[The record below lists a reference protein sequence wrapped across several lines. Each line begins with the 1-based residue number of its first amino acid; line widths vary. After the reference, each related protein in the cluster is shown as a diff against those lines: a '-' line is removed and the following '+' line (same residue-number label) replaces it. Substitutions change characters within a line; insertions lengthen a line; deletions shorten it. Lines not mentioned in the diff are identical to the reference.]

1 MLAGRRIVRS
11 HFLQNPCYDCGC
23 RKNVFGLAPE
33 AQVRRMDRGVAV
45 PSLPSPPSRDINE
58 RHHMHDQKTQ
68 QQFIELRVQG
78 RSYARIAEE
87 LQVSRRTLIDWGRK
101 FQFEIHNARVVEMEA
116 LRERFL
122 VSREEQVRRLGERLA
137 QVEAELAGRGVA
149 ELSTPRLFALA
160 ESLRRQIQRET
171 GAETRFSAPVNTIP
185 ADEYHEDAQD
195 WIA

>member
-1 MLAGRRIVRS
+1 
-11 HFLQNPCYDCGC
+11 
-23 RKNVFGLAPE
+23 
-33 AQVRRMDRGVAV
+33 
-45 PSLPSPPSRDINE
+45 
-58 RHHMHDQKTQ
+58 MHDQKTQ
-68 QQFIELRVQG
+68 QQFIELRVRG

-87 LQVSRRTLIDWGRK
+87 LQVGRRTLIDWGRK

-122 VSREEQVRRLGERLA
+122 AGREEQVRRLGERLA
-137 QVEAELAGRGVA
+137 QVETELAGRGVA

-171 GAETRFSAPVNTIP
+171 GAETRFSAPVSTIP